1 MNILKSLLIMG
12 MASISAS
19 VTAEVDNT
27 AAISSVSSQWS
38 ETLNKGET
46 SDLIK
51 LYADDAVVLPPS
63 SEILSDKSAIKNYWD
78 GLRKVGVNKYSI
90 STVNLKIEGDKAYQ
104 TALWE
109 ASRNADGKVI
119 QFEGNISNVL
129 ERQKDG
135 SWKITLQSW
144 N

>member
-1 MNILKSLLIMG
+1 MNKLKILMIICA
-12 MASISAS
+12 ASISSS
-19 VTAEVDNT
+19 VAADIDSST
-27 AAISSVSSQWS
+27 AISSVNSQWS
-38 ETLNKGET
+38 ETLNNGDT
-46 SDLIK
+46 ADLAK
-51 LYADDAVVLPPS
+51 LYADNAVVLPPS
-63 SEILSDKSAIKNYWD
+63 SEILSDKTAIKNYWD
-78 GLRKVGVNKYSI
+78 GLRKVGVNKYAI
-90 STVNLKIEGDKAYQ
+90 QTINLEIKGDKAYQ

-109 ASRNADGKVI
+109 ATRNADGNVI